1 MLSPEQ
7 IQEVRNRRHVMRQ
20 IIAEI
25 NDPVIVEDYKDA
37 NRPNVHFYLN
47 NMMDVQVRDAADTI
61 CTLINRRLPLAA

>member
-25 NDPVIVEDYKDA
+25 NDPIIVEDYKDA
-37 NRPNVHFYLN
+37 NRLNVHLYLN
-47 NMMDVQVRDAADTI
+47 NMTDVQVRDVADTTS
-61 CTLINRRLPLAA
+61 TLINRLLPLAV

>member
-37 NRPNVHFYLN
+37 NRLNVHFYLN
-47 NMMDVQVRDAADTI
+47 NMTDVQVRDAADT
-61 CTLINRRLPLAA
+61 TGAFINRLLPLAA